1 MPSSVTAVQPSNPS
15 CFSAG
20 HNLAIVLIQSSLTRG
35 APSKSS
41 RSRNLPHFRKRFL
54 SPGSAYRGT
63 LHLAETSTVPEKAAC
78 IVNAFSFSRMRL
90 GSGSP
95 GRQVR
100 SRTGMT
106 FPYLSIFGGGPLAQ
120 LVNPRSPSK
129 GESTMTT
136 SSSCRQFA
144 SASPNLSSSLLHKD
158 TSRTLIVSFTLSRN
172 GPNPREL
179 TL

>member
-1 MPSSVTAVQPSNPS
+1 MPSSVTSVQPSNPS
-15 CFSAG
+15 CFKAG
-20 HNLAIVLIQSSLTRG
+20 QSLAIVLIQSSFTRG
-35 APSKSS
+35 APSRSNL
-41 RSRNLPHFRKRFL
+41 SRNLPHFRKRFRN
-54 SPGSAYRGT
+54 PGSAYRGT
-63 LHLAETSTVPEKAAC
+63 RHRAETSTVPLKAAC
-78 IVNAFSFSRMRL
+78 MVNALSFSRMRL

-106 FPYLSIFGGGPLAQ
+106 FPYLSIFGGGPFAQ
-120 LVNPRSPSK
+120 LVNPRSPRS

-136 SSSCRQFA
+136 SSSCRQFE
-144 SASPNLSSSLLHKD
+144 SASPNLSSSLLHND
-158 TSRTLIVSFTLSRN
+158 TSRTLMVSLTLSRN